1 MYVYMGAYGDHKYT
15 HIWLAINQSPILF
28 VRSGRDC
35 CINKDIF
42 VDMILGVDSVNA
54 KLVGVADAREHEHIV
69 LVFMASLCVCV
80 FASSCTWWI
89 LRYCWLAV
97 RFILVNYDNMKTLA
111 E

>member
-54 KLVGVADAREHEHIV
+54 KLVGVADARAHEHIV

-80 FASSCTWWI
+80 FLLPHA
-89 LRYCWLAV
+89 LGGYCGIVGSL
-97 RFILVNYDNMKTLA
+97 YDLYL
-111 E
+111 